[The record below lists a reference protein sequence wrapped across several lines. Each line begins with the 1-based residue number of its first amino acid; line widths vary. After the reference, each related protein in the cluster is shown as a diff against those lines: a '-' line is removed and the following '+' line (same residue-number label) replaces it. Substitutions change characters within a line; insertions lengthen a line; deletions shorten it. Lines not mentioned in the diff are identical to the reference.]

1 MKRLYWRPRQVSQSI
16 IIFMAAFS
24 LIGLA
29 SVEYFRVDSP
39 QEDIELKRQ
48 ATELAAEM
56 MEAIRTEKLHLGL
69 PINPTID
76 PARTGMIGELMTPV
90 TTLSGRLG
98 AKQTSTNPNLA
109 AVVVDML
116 IKAGVERGDLVAVG
130 YSGSFPGMNVN
141 VLAALKTIGA
151 RPVIL
156 SSVGSSQWG
165 ANQSRFLWIDMETML
180 FEENFIPFR
189 SVASSIGGY
198 EDLGIGLGDE
208 ARKMILK
215 SIDKN
220 ELELLKK
227 DDFQPAIEERMAVY
241 RKKAGDQRYKA
252 YINVGGGA
260 VSSGNAIGKRAYKPG
275 LNRSASRA
283 TLQIDSIMTRFMR
296 QDIPVIHLVEIDQ
309 IAMMYGM
316 PLKPQQ
322 MPAVGEGGVF
332 KQTRRSRLLMLVVLL
347 AILGSLRVFV
357 LTDFGHRFMK
367 GGGSRKT
374 GGQPEPMV

>member
-16 IIFMAAFS
+16 IVFMAAFS
-24 LIGLA
+24 LLGLA
-29 SVEYFRVDSP
+29 TVEYFRVDAP
-39 QEDIELKRQ
+39 QEDLALKMQAAELSN
-48 ATELAAEM
+48 EM
-56 MEAIRTEKLHLGL
+56 MEAIRNEKLHLGL
-69 PINPTID
+69 RISSDVD
-76 PARTGMIGELMTPV
+76 PAATGMIGELMTPV

-109 AVVVDML
+109 AVVVEML
-116 IKAGVERGDLVAVG
+116 LKAGVGQGDLVAVG

-156 SSVGSSQWG
+156 TSVGSSQWG
-165 ANQSRFLWIDMETML
+165 ANSPRFLWIDMETML
-180 FEENFIPFR
+180 FEEHFIPFR

-208 ARKMILK
+208 ARKMVRE
-215 SIDKN
+215 SIAKN
-220 ELELLKK
+220 KLDRLEAE
-227 DDFQPAIEERMAVY
+227 DFASAIDERMNIY
-241 RKKAGDQRYKA
+241 RKQAGSQAYKA

-260 VSSGNAIGKRAYKPG
+260 VSVGKTIGKRAYKPG

-296 QDIPVIHLVEIDQ
+296 SDVPVIHLVEMDQ
-309 IAMMYGM
+309 IATLYGM

-322 MPAVGEGGVF
+322 QPAVGEGGVF
-332 KQTRRSRLLMLVVLL
+332 KQPRRSRLLILAVLL
-347 AILGSLRVFV
+347 AILGSLRIFV

-367 GGGSRKT
+367 GRGSRKIT
-374 GGQPEPMV
+374 GHPEPMV